1 MSVITI
7 TVPSRKRVFTVFIMV
22 IGLHILTAIVLGGVE
37 SPTAI
42 TKPLIQTTPIEI
54 ELITLANQSEAT
66 VAKGGEAAKSAEAPK
81 SNFESAPKTKTPE
94 AVGPEVIASN
104 SKVVEKETAAEVID
118 NEVAEEVIVNPDTS
132 TTETINSKTVE
143 PKVVMSKTTE
153 PINQPATE
161 LELLSGTTATIK
173 TTIKKSANGTDNA
186 SQGLDEEALNGRGLA
201 KKGASNDKGKSSIA
215 GGYAPFSMAPQSPM
229 AGNIITNNNTSNK
242 STSYHKSITGIKNK
256 QGINQGD
263 NSRALISIIPALPFE
278 HELIDSN
285 YAITA
290 DDWLIAPR
298 FMVADLAQ
306 YLLDSGFNNNGNNH
320 NNNNS
325 EKERVSVYFS
335 LSVDAQGRIKEISTI
350 RSSGNEKLDEAIKSD
365 LLKARLKRF
374 DKNGKSLAGIA
385 TLTLAIDSP

>member
-7 TVPSRKRVFTVFIMV
+7 TVPSRKRLFTVFIMV
-22 IGLHILTAIVLGGVE
+22 IGLHVLTAIVLGSVE

-118 NEVAEEVIVNPDTS
+118 NEVVEEVIVNPETS

-143 PKVVMSKTTE
+143 PTGVISKTTE
-153 PINQPATE
+153 PTTE
-161 LELLSGTTATIK
+161 LELLSGTTATVT

-186 SQGLDEEALNGRGLA
+186 SQGLDEQALNGRGLA
-201 KKGASNDKGKSSIA
+201 KKGASNNEGKSSIA

-278 HELIDSN
+278 HELIDSS

-306 YLLDSGFNNNGNNH
+306 YLLDSGFNNNGNNRI
-320 NNNNS
+320 NDNKS
-325 EKERVSVYFS
+325 EKERVSIYFS

-350 RSSGNEKLDEAIKSD
+350 RSSGNEKLDEAIKGD

>member
-7 TVPSRKRVFTVFIMV
+7 TVPSRKRVFTVFIIV
-22 IGLHILTAIVLGGVE
+22 IGLHVLTAIVLGSVE

-42 TKPLIQTTPIEI
+42 TEPLIQTTPIEI
-54 ELITLANQSEAT
+54 ELITLANQSKAT

-81 SNFESAPKTKTPE
+81 SNFESVPKTKT
-94 AVGPEVIASN
+94 PEVIASN

-118 NEVAEEVIVNPDTS
+118 NKVVEEVIVNPETS

-153 PINQPATE
+153 PATE

-201 KKGASNDKGKSSIA
+201 KKGASNNEGKSPIA

-256 QGINQGD
+256 QGTNQGD

-306 YLLDSGFNNNGNNH
+306 YLLDSGFNNNGNNRI
-320 NNNNS
+320 NDNNS
-325 EKERVSVYFS
+325 EKERVSIYFS
-335 LSVDAQGRIKEISTI
+335 LSVDAQGRIKEISII

>member
-22 IGLHILTAIVLGGVE
+22 IGLHVLTAIVLRSVE

-42 TKPLIQTTPIEI
+42 TKPLIQTTPIDI

-66 VAKGGEAAKSAEAPK
+66 VAKGGEAAKSAEAPE
-81 SNFESAPKTKTPE
+81 SSFESVPKTKT
-94 AVGPEVIASN
+94 PEVIASN

-118 NEVAEEVIVNPDTS
+118 NEVVEEVIVNPETS

-143 PKVVMSKTTE
+143 PTGVMSKTTE
-153 PINQPATE
+153 PADESATE

-173 TTIKKSANGTDNA
+173 TTIKESANGTDNA

-201 KKGASNDKGKSSIA
+201 KKGASKDEGKSPIA

-256 QGINQGD
+256 QGTNQGD

-278 HELIDSN
+278 HELIDSS

-306 YLLDSGFNNNGNNH
+306 YLLDSGFNNNGNNRI
-320 NNNNS
+320 NDNKS
-325 EKERVSVYFS
+325 EKERVSIYFS

-350 RSSGNEKLDEAIKSD
+350 ISSGNEKLDEAIKGD
-365 LLKARLKRF
+365 LLKARLKRY